1 MAFLT
6 MEVSGFSYTASE
18 ERLLARFPC
27 ITASSFARRTPLSKR
42 LEPPRRTL
50 NLSPKPVPK
59 KVI

>member
-1 MAFLT
+1 
-6 MEVSGFSYTASE
+6 
-18 ERLLARFPC
+18 LLVRFPC
-27 ITASSFARRTPLSKR
+27 ITASSSARRTSSSKR

>member
-1 MAFLT
+1 MTFLT
-6 MEVSGFSYTASE
+6 TEVSGFCYAANE
-18 ERLLARFPC
+18 QPLLKRFPC
-27 ITASSFARRTPLSKR
+27 NTASSFARRTPLSKR

>member
-6 MEVSGFSYTASE
+6 MEDSGFCDAANE
-18 ERLLARFPC
+18 PGLLVRFPC
-27 ITASSFARRTPLSKR
+27 NTTSSHARPTTSQKR
-42 LEPPRRTL
+42 LESPRRTL